1 MPSPVSST
9 NRLYVLLIMI
19 LGIVLGYIYYNQYV
33 QPNEVPVAASPVKE
47 TDTLK
52 DFQNIR
58 LDFSVLDA
66 AVYKNLQIF
75 GEVPV
80 VPGATG
86 KRDIFAP
93 F

>member
-1 MPSPVSST
+1 
-9 NRLYVLLIMI
+9 MI
-19 LGIVLGYIYYNQYV
+19 FGIVLGYIYYSQYV
-33 QPNEVPVAASPVKE
+33 GPNETPVAASPIEE

-52 DFQNIR
+52 DFQNVQI
-58 LDFSVLDA
+58 DFSVLDA
-66 AVYKNLQIF
+66 TIYTNLKVF

-80 VPGATG
+80 IPEATG